1 MGSQVVVHLLVVIY
15 KSIFV
20 LAPPPN
26 QPPIKSLEKSNFPSL
41 KPQDLVSFRKEIEAN
56 NHKKVYEMI
65 CTNPRYLVGSG
76 DTPSIL
82 KESARYNALHVAA
95 MNKHA
100 KVTKLILQMVEQ
112 PQFIE
117 LLYGY
122 TEDPLLVAEM
132 NRNLLE
138 SYLNTPDKARNETPL
153 HFASKFGAVEVI
165 EVLRS
170 YPQCKMMPNKEGD
183 LPKDVSGDV
192 MFRHQQLTC
201 HFVLGHLQPRSRHST
216 PCEER
221 N

>member
-1 MGSQVVVHLLVVIY
+1 M
-15 KSIFV
+15 
-20 LAPPPN
+20 
-26 QPPIKSLEKSNFPSL
+26 
-41 KPQDLVSFRKEIEAN
+41 SFRKEIEAN
-56 NHKKVYEMI
+56 NHKKVYELI

-122 TEDPLLVAEM
+122 TEDSLLVAEM

-165 EVLRS
+165 EVLIS
-170 YPQCKMMPNKEGD
+170 YPQCKMMPNKAGEF
-183 LPKDVSGDV
+183 PKDVSGDV
-192 MFRHQQLTC
+192 
-201 HFVLGHLQPRSRHST
+201 
-216 PCEER
+216 
-221 N
+221 